1 MTANLPE
8 SCRQLIDLQRGV
20 LARWQAPA
28 VELKP
33 TTINSLL
40 RSGRWQPLQRG
51 VYATFSGQP
60 SRDAELWAAVL
71 RVGPEAVL
79 SHQTAAELDGLTSKR
94 SALIHVT
101 VPRIKHVDPILGV
114 RLHRSERLAEARHP
128 SRIPPR
134 TRIEETV
141 LDLTQTA
148 KTIDGAFGWLC
159 QACGSRLTTPEFLLT
174 ALAKRPKVRWRGIL
188 FSALDDIN
196 GGAQSVLEVRYVRDV
211 ERPHGLP
218 RARRQ
223 AKVTRRSGRIY
234 LDNLVDRYRTC
245 IELDGKAAHPVAGR
259 WRDIARDNA
268 SAADGMITLRY
279 GWSDV
284 AERPCQTAAQITAV
298 LRSRGWAGQATPC
311 SRSCPLGRS

>member
-28 VELKP
+28 VELK
-33 TTINSLL
+33 TATINSLL

-174 ALAKRPKVRWRGIL
+174 ALAKRPKVRWRDIL
-188 FSALDDIN
+188 LSALDDI
-196 GGAQSVLEVRYVRDV
+196 GDGAQSVLEVRYVRDV

-223 AKVTRRSGRIY
+223 AKVIRSSGRIY

-245 IELDGKAAHPVAGR
+245 LELDGKAAHPVTAR

-268 SAADGMITLRY
+268 SAADGVITLRY

-284 AERPCQTAAQITAV
+284 AERPFQTAAQITAV
-298 LRSRGWAGQATPC
+298 LRFRGWAGQATPC